1 MKILVCVLAF
11 TMITAGIV
19 VYAAADRYQGQSL
32 PEESVV
38 DGESVPDAENAAM
51 EERTDDIKTGQMAT
65 EASAEDT
72 GTTEVAAVDMTADNV
87 IGQRAAGI
95 VGQMTVEQKVA
106 QMFFVTPEQLTG
118 GGTVTAAG
126 DDMRAALDR
135 YPVGGIVFFA
145 KNLQNPEQT
154 KDMLKILQE
163 HVMQSQAV
171 PVFLGVDEEGGRVL
185 RVGSNS
191 AFGVER
197 IRAMGMLA
205 VQQDTEVVYDAAA
218 AIGAY
223 LSDLGFNV
231 DFAPDADVITNE
243 ANQVIGDRSFGSD
256 PEVVS
261 DMAWAYTEGLHEH
274 GILACYKHFPGHGGT
289 VEDSHS
295 GYAYSYKTLE
305 ELGETELVPFQD
317 GCDKGIE
324 FVMVSHVSAP
334 NVTGSDVPAT
344 LSEELVTGLLRE
356 GMGYQGIIITD
367 SMNMGAVSEHYTP
380 QDAAVMAV
388 QAGCDMLLMSDYFE
402 PSYNAVLD
410 AVADGRIPMEDID
423 ASVIRIV
430 ETKIKMM
437 Q

>member
-1 MKILVCVLAF
+1 MQGRQRKVKILIYILFF
-11 TMITAGIV
+11 TLIAAGIV
-19 VYAAADRYQGQSL
+19 VYAATDRCQKTQDTEKSRFDDLGQGITGGIQGQSVAD
-32 PEESVV
+32 EGISEDMAV
-38 DGESVPDAENAAM
+38 M
-51 EERTDDIKTGQMAT
+51 ETA
-65 EASAEDT
+65 AEDLSSK
-72 GTTEVAAVDMTADNV
+72 EMLRRQAAE
-87 IGQRAAGI
+87 I
-95 VGQMTVEQKVA
+95 VSQMTVEQKVA
-106 QMFFVTPEQLTG
+106 QIFFVTPELLTG
-118 GGTVTAAG
+118 EETVTAAG
-126 DDMRAALDR
+126 DDIKAALDR

-163 HVMQSQAV
+163 YVMQSQAV

-197 IRAMGMLA
+197 IRAMGVLA
-205 VQQDTEVVYDAAA
+205 AQQDTEVAYDAAA

-256 PEVVS
+256 PAVVS

-324 FVMVSHVSAP
+324 FIMVSHVSAP
-334 NVTGSDVPAT
+334 NVTGSDIPAT
-344 LSEELVTGLLRE
+344 LSGELVTGLLRE
-356 GMGYQGIIITD
+356 GMGYQGIVITD

-388 QAGCDMLLMSDYFE
+388 QAGCDMLLMSDFFE